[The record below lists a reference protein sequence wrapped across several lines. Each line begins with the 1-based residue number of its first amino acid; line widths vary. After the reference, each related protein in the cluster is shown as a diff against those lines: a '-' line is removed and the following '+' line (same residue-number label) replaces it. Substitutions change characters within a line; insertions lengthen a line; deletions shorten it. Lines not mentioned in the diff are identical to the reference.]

1 MRDRRTSTTRRRRID
16 LMEQAK
22 TLRREMTPA
31 EHALWRALR
40 GNRLG
45 GWHFRRQH
53 VIERW
58 IVDFYCH
65 RARLVIEVDGNVHDL
80 HADSDAERQASLEGL
95 GLSVMRFTN
104 AEVLGELSEA
114 LRRIEA
120 ACRAE
125 SRCP

>member
-1 MRDRRTSTTRRRRID
+1 
-16 LMEQAK
+16 MEQAK

-65 RARLVIEVDGNVHDL
+65 RAQLVIEVDGEVHDL
-80 HADSDAERQASLEGL
+80 QPARDAERQARLEGL